1 MRRAL
6 ALLVALGSVASVA
19 PASADPLR
27 LRGDALA
34 SAQAPAG
41 LLVLQGGDTL
51 RPWMSA
57 EALVWLGAG
66 DADEA
71 DALAIAVSL
80 HDPRGRAS
88 LRLGR
93 QVMAVGALR
102 PVHADGALGLWRLPW
117 RMTLESFGGLPVVPR
132 FGPRAYDWL
141 IGARVGQAL
150 GPASVGVAWMQ
161 RRDHGALDTHEL
173 GVDAQ
178 LAPEGPFD
186 LGTSAAWDLID
197 PGLAEA
203 RLSAAWRARAW
214 RLELW
219 ASHLSPS
226 HLLPATSL
234 FSVLGDVPSRR
245 AGALVRWRAAPRL
258 DLWLGG
264 GSTRYDDDTGVDAE
278 VRAQLRLDDAGAGTL
293 GLELRRDGSADGG
306 WSGVR
311 LTGRV
316 PIASGWA
323 VASELELVRPDRQD
337 RGALWPWGLVALSFR
352 PARAWEA
359 AAAIEASASPADVY
373 RVDALARLSRSWEL
387 P

>member
-1 MRRAL
+1 MRRAV
-6 ALLVALGSVASVA
+6 ALLVVLGTAA
-19 PASADPLR
+19 TASADPLR

-34 SAQAPAG
+34 TAQAPTG
-41 LLVLQGGDTL
+41 LLVLQGDDTL

-66 DADEA
+66 DAAEA
-71 DALAIAVSL
+71 DALTIAVFL

-88 LRLGR
+88 VRLGR

-102 PVHADGALGLWRLPW
+102 PVHTDGAHALVRLPW

-141 IGARVGQAL
+141 VGARVGQAL
-150 GPASVGVAWMQ
+150 GPASLGLAWMQ

-186 LGTSAAWDLID
+186 LGATAAWDLVS

-214 RLELW
+214 RLEVW
-219 ASHLSPS
+219 GSQLSPA

-234 FSVLGDVPSRR
+234 FSVLGDVRSLR

-264 GSTRYDDDTGVDAE
+264 GGTRHDDDTGVDAD
-278 VRAQLRLDDAGAGTL
+278 VRVQLRLDDAGDGAL
-293 GLELRRDGSADGG
+293 GLELRRDGGADGG

-311 LTGRV
+311 LTARV
-316 PIASGWA
+316 PVATGWA

-337 RGALWPWGLVALSFR
+337 RGALWPWGLVALSWH

-359 AAAIEASASPADVY
+359 AAALEASASPEDVY
-373 RVDALARLSRSWEL
+373 RVDALARVSRSWEL